1 MPIRKLHRKVNQILL
16 ITIQKKDQWYV
27 SNRSKIWKL
36 LKPTTKIVH
45 NDIIH
50 ISHTDEYYIS
60 LLEWDAMQSGK
71 YVPVLERVCSQT
83 TMSIKVYL
91 MAILPVLLC
100 CNRGQQHLLVWWPTK
115 PLTSRLLVS
124 QCLRK
129 RQRARCF
136 QKTDWDRTEYLRN
149 TYVAHKTS
157 IQPEEYICIMARQ
170 CSVYSRVTSVHNR
183 VKGDSNCR
191 TA

>member
-50 ISHTDEYYIS
+50 ISHTDEYYIN

-71 YVPVLERVCSQT
+71 YVPVLL
-83 TMSIKVYL
+83 Y
-91 MAILPVLLC
+91 

-115 PLTSRLLVS
+115 PLTSRLLVC
-124 QCLRK
+124 QCFLK
-129 RQRARCF
+129 RQRARSF

-149 TYVAHKTS
+149 TYVAYKTS
-157 IQPEEYICIMARQ
+157 IQPEEYRCVMVRQ
-170 CSVYSRVTSVHNR
+170 CSVYSTATSVDNR